1 MQQDLL
7 LADIESFITDEFR
20 EHEDPRLLYHN
31 IFHTREVVS
40 AVTTISGF
48 YGLSE
53 EERFPIITAAWFHD
67 LAWAF
72 SGPIDHEK
80 KSAEMA
86 RNYLTGRN
94 VPEEVILEVEG
105 CIMATKVPQQA
116 HTLKEKIMADADLFH
131 LGKSSFQEK
140 SDLLRQE
147 TELVSGETMSGT
159 DWRANT
165 LHFMEGHTYFT
176 EFAKHELQPQKEI
189 YFKSLRSKQERKLA
203 KKNAKEAEAAAPAE
217 VSLSG
222 GSTEGGKV
230 LSAKKKKKKE
240 EDERPSRGVE
250 TLFRLTSRNHME
262 LSALADN
269 KAGIMISVNSIIVSV
284 ILTVLLRKLEDQ
296 PHLVIPTMLMLVVNI
311 STIIFAILATRP
323 KMIADNFTEED
334 IKNRKINLLFF
345 GHFQKLSFEQYSEG
359 MSQMLKERDY
369 LYSSL
374 AKDIYYLGLVLSRKY
389 KYLRLSY
396 TIFMYGLILS
406 VIAFGL
412 AVFLNNG

>member
-1 MQQDLL
+1 M
-7 LADIESFITDEFR
+7 S
-20 EHEDPRLLYHN
+20 
-31 IFHTREVVS
+31 
-40 AVTTISGF
+40 
-48 YGLSE
+48 
-53 EERFPIITAAWFHD
+53 
-67 LAWAF
+67 
-72 SGPIDHEK
+72 
-80 KSAEMA
+80 
-86 RNYLTGRN
+86 
-94 VPEEVILEVEG
+94 PEEVILEVEG

-147 TELVSGETMSGT
+147 TELVSGETMSGS

-189 YFKSLRSKQERKLA
+189 FFKSLRSKQERKLA
-203 KKNAKEAEAAAPAE
+203 KKAKVAETPAEA
-217 VSLSG
+217 SLSG
-222 GSTEGGKV
+222 GSIDGGKV

-296 PHLVIPTMLMLVVNI
+296 PHLVIPTMVMLVVNI

-359 MSQMLKERDY
+359 MRQMLRERDY

-396 TIFMYGLILS
+396 TIFMYGLIVS